1 MKKKKKRRKIG
12 MRKILVAFLH
22 KKLWTTAEG
31 IYVLTVTQHC
41 QSISKEEQGKQT
53 TTKKKDA
60 CLRK

>member
-1 MKKKKKRRKIG
+1 

-53 TTKKKDA
+53 TTKKKMHV
-60 CLRK
+60 